1 MNIAF
6 VVLFNTKMETDNMC
20 QIPIGHMHV
29 QLVVTVGDKADV
41 RAHNWLYWLMTADIH
56 TQFLEVVK
64 LDSNFHQ
71 EPNNHCFY
79 KWLL

>member
-41 RAHNWLYWLMTADIH
+41 RAHNWLY
-56 TQFLEVVK
+56 
-64 LDSNFHQ
+64 
-71 EPNNHCFY
+71 
-79 KWLL
+79 